1 MMEENPDIRNLKLYG
16 SKVFVRVPEIKRRSK
31 WDRKADLGVLVGYR
45 VLINTRVIVA
55 KHVDIV
61 EENVKL
67 VAFGDNDEINEK
79 NDETILPSSSTLG
92 ESRGREND
100 LENQNK
106 NNENGNI
113 EHNEYDNNVPS
124 SSKDN
129 LIVPRRSSRKKSP
142 VNRYGNP
149 VTNCIYV
156 NYVKVDNPESYNEA
170 INSNESGNRQEAMN
184 REIECL
190 NKNETW
196 KLVEKPIDKKG
207 LDLKWVFTKKGENK
221 FKARIVI
228 RGFQQRETIDDI
240 YSPVVRT
247 QTLKI
252 LLNYCVQN
260 DYKIDQMDVESA
272 FLNGK
277 VKSEVY
283 LKQPQGYDDN
293 TGRVYKLEKALYGL
307 RENPRVWYECL
318 DEYLNYLGFKKS
330 KFDYCLYFLKI
341 KNEKMYLIIFV
352 DDLLI
357 CSKNVEL
364 IEFIKKKL
372 IEKFRMKDLGHIKT
386 YLGININYDCNEN
399 SLEIYQDVN
408 WDA

>member
-1 MMEENPDIRNLKLYG
+1 MIWSWGEKDFCHLKMPYVHELNGTAERYNRSVMDTARCLLADAKIHNRFWPEVVETDVYLKNRTLANTFEKKTPYEIVMREKPDIRNFKLYG
-16 SKVFVRVPEIKRRSK
+16 SRVFVRVSEIKRRSK
-31 WDRKADLGVLVGYR
+31 WDRKADLGVLVSYENVGYR
-45 VLINTRVIVA
+45 VLINNRVIVA

-67 VAFGDNDEINEK
+67 VGFGDNDEINQK
-79 NDETILPSSSTLG
+79 NDETILPSTSTLG
-92 ESRGREND
+92 KSRGREND

-113 EHNEYDNNVPS
+113 ENNEYENNVPS
-124 SSKDN
+124 SSKYN
-129 LIVPRRSSRKKSP
+129 LIVPRRLSRKKSP

-156 NYVKVDNPESYNEA
+156 NYVNVDNPESYNEA
-170 INSNESGNRQEAMN
+170 INSNESGNWQEAMN

-196 KLVEKPIDKKG
+196 KLVEKPIDKKA
-207 LDLKWVFTKKGENK
+207 LDLKWIFTKKGENK
-221 FKARIVI
+221 FKARIVV
-228 RGFQQRETIDDI
+228 RGFQQGEIIDDI
-240 YSPVVRT
+240 YSPVART

-283 LKQPQGYDDN
+283 VKEPQGFDDN
-293 TGRVYKLEKALYGL
+293 TARVCT
-307 RENPRVWYECL
+307 N
-318 DEYLNYLGFKKS
+318 
-330 KFDYCLYFLKI
+330 
-341 KNEKMYLIIFV
+341 
-352 DDLLI
+352 
-357 CSKNVEL
+357 
-364 IEFIKKKL
+364 
-372 IEKFRMKDLGHIKT
+372 
-386 YLGININYDCNEN
+386 
-399 SLEIYQDVN
+399 
-408 WDA
+408 